1 MKSRVGKIAQLPK
14 AIRDELNQRLEN
26 GKQGPQLLKW
36 LNSLP
41 ETQEILTKEF
51 ENQPITKSNLSDWR
65 QGGYRDWTKD
75 KAREDRI
82 HHLSESG
89 NTLQKAE
96 AGDLFEN
103 FARITVA
110 ELAADLDGL
119 DDLKDSDTRWQRL
132 RELTRELARL
142 QNGYNRSRWAELAW
156 LKYNDT
162 GNSCTTVS
170 PAQRDEPSTLDSR
183 PSTPTPFA
191 PVVPCRALSYRGNQT
206 RYVHHAHCGCVCRK
220 CHSED
225 GPYPYWDAE
234 RDSAARKSSE
244 LVQRENSETF
254 RLHYW
259 PCDCTCQRCD
269 SQGLPE
275 APDQARKSVFRTIR
289 NTKCECHGICPKCH
303 APDSE
308 YPMTELLRDEALSRE
323 QNSSTIRHADGTST
337 CLRISYC
344 DCPCEQCKPIEAE
357 NFQDKKF
364 AAPKQEV
371 KLL

>member
-26 GKQGPQLLKW
+26 GKQGPELLKW
-36 LNSLP
+36 LNALP
-41 ETQEILTKEF
+41 ETQELLAKQF
-51 ENQPITKSNLSDWR
+51 ENQPITKSNLSNWR
-65 QGGYRDWTKD
+65 QGGYRAWTKD

-89 NTLQKAE
+89 DTLEKAE

-119 DDLKDSDTRWQRL
+119 DDLKDRDTRWQRL

-156 LKYNDT
+156 LKYKDIH
-162 GNSCTTVS
+162 
-170 PAQRDEPSTLDSR
+170 PDPDEPSTLDPR
-183 PSTPTPFA
+183 PSTLTPFA
-191 PVVPCRALSYRGNQT
+191 PVAPCRALSHRGAQV
-206 RYVHHAHCGCVCRK
+206 RYVHQAPCGCVCRK

-234 RDSAARKSSE
+234 RDSAARKSSD
-244 LVQRENSETF
+244 LVQRENGETF

-269 SQGLPE
+269 SKGLPE
-275 APDQARKSVFRTIR
+275 APEKSRKSLFRMIHS
-289 NTKCECHGICPKCH
+289 TKCDCHGICQKCH
-303 APDSE
+303 APGTE
-308 YPMTELLRDEALSRE
+308 YPMAELLRDETLMRE

-337 CLRISYC
+337 CLRIGYC
-344 DCPCEQCKPIEAE
+344 ECQCQQCKPIAAE
-357 NFQDKKF
+357 KIHDEKF
-364 AAPKQEV
+364 ETPNKVEEV
-371 KLL
+371 KAL